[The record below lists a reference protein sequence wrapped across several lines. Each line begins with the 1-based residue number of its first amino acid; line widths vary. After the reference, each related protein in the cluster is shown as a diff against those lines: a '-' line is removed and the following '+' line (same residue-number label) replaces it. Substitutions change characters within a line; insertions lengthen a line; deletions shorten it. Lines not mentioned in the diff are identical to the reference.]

1 MLVLRRVLS
10 MGLLCGEL
18 VGQLANHRNG
28 ELMSERGYTPKT
40 EQIREAVEANFEHN
54 TIYNWGFPDTNYPNG
69 AGFDLWL
76 AERDLAAF
84 DAGFAHGAEYGHVS
98 QGMWPTH

>member
-1 MLVLRRVLS
+1 V
-10 MGLLCGEL
+10 
-18 VGQLANHRNG
+18 VGQVATYRNG
-28 ELMSERGYTPKT
+28 ELMSDDWTPST

-54 TIYNWGFPDTNYPNG
+54 RIYNWGFPDTNYPNG